1 MKTSNS
7 HSIGGNG
14 YTSIS
19 PYFQTGDREV
29 IEAFFRENRRLKR
42 GDFYRDAILSAI
54 AQHGQTVANR
64 ESIKGT
70 GISTASPSQERGI
83 T

>member
-1 MKTSNS
+1 MKTSDG
-7 HSIGGNG
+7 HSIGENG

-19 PYFQTGDREV
+19 PYLRTGDREV

-70 GISTASPSQERGI
+70 GISTASLSREGGI